1 MKNII
6 AIIEIARLIIKEK
19 CMGLS
24 FSDKKILEN
33 WLLNSENNR
42 KSYKDV
48 SKRDY
53 SKIKSEYDVIDTEK
67 QWSLFNDNINKRKS
81 QSKNSRKLTFI
92 ISSAAVIV
100 LFLGI
105 TLLLNI
111 SSSKNER
118 ATYKQYK
125 PKTVQLILGNGE
137 NVDLQ
142 NINRDSVIDNI
153 SIHNGSRQL
162 VYKYDSL
169 TTIVQN
175 NTIIVPRA
183 SFYHVI
189 LSDGTNIW
197 LNSES
202 TLVYPTV
209 FVGDTRTVSLTGE
222 AYFKVKH
229 NVDIPFIVHTKGVD
243 IKVLGTVFDVNT
255 NAHNNDI
262 QTVLIEGSI
271 SLNSTKTKD
280 LILKPGQLAVF
291 NVQKENL
298 KIYETNLKEYVSW
311 MDRMFCFRN
320 TSMRDVLKKIQLN
333 YDIDI
338 VTSENLE
345 GEYFT
350 GDISMD
356 KPIVDVLKSIELSV
370 PYKFIYENKKLYV
383 QKDMTKFYKK

>member
-19 CMGLS
+19 CMSLS
-24 FSDKKILEN
+24 FSDKKILED
-33 WLLNSENNR
+33 WLLNSKNNR
-42 KSYKDV
+42 KAYKDI

-53 SKIKSEYDVIDTEK
+53 SKIKSEYDFIDAEK
-67 QWSLFNDNINKRKS
+67 QWNLFNDNINRRKLKS
-81 QSKNSRKLTFI
+81 RNSKKLTFI
-92 ISSAAVIV
+92 ISSAAIIL

-118 ATYKQYK
+118 STYKHYK

-169 TTIVQN
+169 TKIVQN

-229 NVDIPFIVHTKGVD
+229 NADMPFIVHTKGVN

-262 QTVLIEGSI
+262 QTVLIEGRI
-271 SLNSTKTKD
+271 SLNSKKTKD

-291 NVQKENL
+291 NVQKEKL
-298 KIYETNLKEYVSW
+298 KIYETNVEEYVSW
-311 MDRMFCFRN
+311 MDRMFCFRK
-320 TSMRDVLKKIQLN
+320 TSMKIGRASCRER
-333 YDIDI
+333 
-338 VTSENLE
+338 V
-345 GEYFT
+345 
-350 GDISMD
+350 
-356 KPIVDVLKSIELSV
+356 
-370 PYKFIYENKKLYV
+370 
-383 QKDMTKFYKK
+383 